1 MNSFS
6 DSRSTPPDA
15 PLPPG
20 WSRPREQPQTR
31 PTLAP
36 ALLAFGL
43 AGGTLGLLVSS
54 RAVLVF
60 GAMGAL
66 LGAGLW
72 AWAAYQETRGE

>member
-1 MNSFS
+1 MNSSS
-6 DSRSTPPDA
+6 DSRPAPSDV

-20 WSRPREQPQTR
+20 WSRPRELPEAR

-54 RAVLVF
+54 RAVLVL
-60 GAMGAL
+60 GALVAL